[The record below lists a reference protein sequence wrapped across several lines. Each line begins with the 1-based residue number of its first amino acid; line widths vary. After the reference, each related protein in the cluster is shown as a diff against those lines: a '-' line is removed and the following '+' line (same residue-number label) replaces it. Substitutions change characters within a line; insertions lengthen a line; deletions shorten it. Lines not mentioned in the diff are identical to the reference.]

1 MSIPRLPVEKH
12 PRHAAETPSRG
23 PRSHTDRV
31 QSQVEID
38 SDNVDVGL
46 RDPAAVAWVLA
57 GCPAIDAPAAIA
69 GRCGR
74 CGSEGRTVP
83 SSRVV
88 SEKFAAFDCWLY
100 GLDRLCLGCAWAHSR
115 APNTQPALHITTT
128 SVTEHVDSTE
138 LLGLLRAGPLAD
150 TAAVVV
156 PATRRQHILPNAQWA
171 HVATDGFVTAW
182 DAGAAQLLTD
192 VAWLR
197 GLLAAA
203 GPGAS
208 GSWTR
213 LSAPVPPPWL
223 LTGQPS
229 GQWLR
234 ILDAWE
240 QLMPWRSLPQL
251 WAMARR
257 LTNAPAAPDGAQ
269 V

>member
-1 MSIPRLPVEKH
+1 VERH
-12 PRHAAETPSRG
+12 PRHAAETLSRE
-23 PRSHTDRV
+23 PRSHTERV
-31 QSQVEID
+31 QLKVEIGG
-38 SDNVDVGL
+38 NNLDVGL
-46 RDPAAVAWVLA
+46 RDPAAAAWVLA

-88 SEKFAAFDCWLY
+88 SEKFAAFDGWLY
-100 GLDRLCLGCAWAHSR
+100 GLDRLCLGCAWAYGR

-128 SVTEHVDSTE
+128 SVTEHVDSAE
-138 LLGLLRAGPLAD
+138 LLGLLCAGPLAD
-150 TAAVVV
+150 TVAVVV

-171 HVATDGFVTAW
+171 HVATDGFVAAW
-182 DAGAAQLLTD
+182 DAGAAQRLTD

-197 GLLAAA
+197 GMLAAS

-213 LSAPVPPPWL
+213 LSASVPPPWL

-229 GQWLR
+229 GQWPR

-240 QLMPWRSLPQL
+240 QLTLWRSLPQL
-251 WAMARR
+251 WAVARR
-257 LTNAPAAPDGAQ
+257 LTNAPAAPGGAR